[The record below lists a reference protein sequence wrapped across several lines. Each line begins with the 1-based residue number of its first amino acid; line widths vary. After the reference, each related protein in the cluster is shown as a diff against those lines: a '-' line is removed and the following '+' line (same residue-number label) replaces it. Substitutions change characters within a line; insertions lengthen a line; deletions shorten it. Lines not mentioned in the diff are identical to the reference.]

1 MTKIL
6 IVDDHPLYREGV
18 IQALSGRPL
27 HATAVGVS
35 SGGDALRAL
44 EDDPTFDLVL
54 VDRRLPGDDGVD
66 VLRQIG
72 ARHPDVARMLISAEN
87 SAETIGA
94 AAQAGAQG
102 FVSKGASIADM
113 LRGIERVLAGEVFWP
128 DPASPSLRAQVPAVP
143 VFTARQH
150 DTLRLLAEG
159 RSNAQIA
166 RELGI
171 SERTVKAHLKGVF
184 DALGVDTRV
193 RALVKAR
200 ALGLLK

>member
-18 IQALSGRPL
+18 IQALSSRPL
-27 HATAVGVS
+27 HATMVGVS
-35 SGGDALRAL
+35 SAGDALRAL

-54 VDRRLPGDDGVD
+54 VDRKLQGDDGVD

-72 ARHPDVARMLISAEN
+72 ARHPDVARILISAEN

-94 AAQAGAQG
+94 AARAGAQG
-102 FVSKGASIADM
+102 FISKGASIADV
-113 LRGIERVLAGEVFWP
+113 LRGIKRVLAGEVFWP
-128 DPASPSLRAQVPAVP
+128 DPASTSLRAQEPATP
-143 VFTARQH
+143 MFTARQR
-150 DTLRLLAEG
+150 DTLQLLAEG

-166 RELGI
+166 RQLGI